1 MYSSLDRV
9 DLVAADP
16 ATGGQRMIQTDHR
29 EAGEVEAEPEL
40 SVLFALARVL
50 NARKVASRRPPEVP
64 TAIHYVCLHRPPPVL
79 HQAIASA
86 GGAVIVGD
94 EAVPFE
100 GAPRDPGELA
110 DAAFRA
116 LAERVQRTRS
126 VNGDSGAV
134 DEALLAALEAE
145 LDDQGAPDREEDE
158 IAYWTRVVE
167 LAAVGGEL
175 LRARTG
181 GRWIV
186 DPENY
191 ADVPFVFTYGEGG
204 LVNVANKAKK
214 RIDLGPSESVA
225 QLLRIVDDAGSAGR
239 PILTLKPADWDGRDE
254 AVLRPLLAG
263 FPESPLV
270 VFGTDLPHTVA
281 LLTTRGG
288 EQHDLAALEAKAL
301 ETLRTVDVT
310 VEELAVD
317 EALRLFI
324 VSGDFYACEKLL
336 DRDFMRALEARVG
349 SPLLAA
355 GIPAKGLLLV
365 TNGVVQPETMG
376 GFMAICQGRF
386 EDSAPR
392 ERVSPAVFLV
402 QEGAVCGVVRAAAS

>member
-1 MYSSLDRV
+1 V
-9 DLVAADP
+9 DIVAADP
-16 ATGGQRMIQTDHR
+16 ATGGQRMVQTDHR
-29 EAGEVEAEPEL
+29 EAAEIEAEPEV
-40 SVLFALARVL
+40 SVLFALTRVL
-50 NARKVASRRPPEVP
+50 NARKVASRRPADVP
-64 TAIHYVCLHRPPPVL
+64 TAIQCMHLHPPPPFLQQV
-79 HQAIASA
+79 IASA
-86 GGAVIVGD
+86 GGAVIVD
-94 EAVPFE
+94 EDTVLPFDGE
-100 GAPRDPGELA
+100 RRDPGELA

-126 VNGDSGAV
+126 VNASTAPI
-134 DEALLAALEAE
+134 DEALLAAIEAE
-145 LDDQGAPDREEDE
+145 LDDEGAPDREEDE

-191 ADVPFVFTYGEGG
+191 ADVPFVFTYGAGG
-204 LVNVANKAKK
+204 IVNVANKAKK
-214 RIDLGPSESVA
+214 RVDLGPSESVA
-225 QLLRIVDDAGSAGR
+225 QLLRIVDDEGSAGR

-254 AVLRPLLAG
+254 AAMRPLLAG

-270 VFGTDLPHTVA
+270 VFANDLPHTVA
-281 LLTTRGG
+281 ILTTRGG
-288 EQHDLAALEAKAL
+288 QQHDLAALEAKAL
-301 ETLRTVDVT
+301 ETLRTIDVT
-310 VEELAVD
+310 IEELEVS
-317 EALRLFI
+317 EALRLFV

-336 DRDFMRALEARVG
+336 DGDFMRALEARVG

-365 TNGVVQPETMG
+365 TNGIVQPETMG
-376 GFMAICQGRF
+376 GFMAICEGRY

-392 ERVSPAVFLV
+392 ERISPAVFLV
-402 QEGAVCGVVRAAAS
+402 QEGAVCGVVRATAS